1 MPEVEKKF
9 TLPEIGALFPSG
21 SPEEWNNLIVKELK
35 GFPLE
40 KLPTVTRDGFTIQPF
55 YSPDSEKE
63 ISFLHD
69 PDWYAFIRH
78 LQPAPMSLLQAPDF
92 LSGETLESDLAQG
105 EITLTL
111 KNIRPEKADAVTQG
125 YFCLDIRTEPDTA
138 WNQWLAGKQLAATA
152 DWPLEQVPLTP
163 DWAVGFSPYCF
174 RGDQWHYQGATDAQV
189 LAFTL
194 HDLWEWMHRWTE
206 AGFSP
211 EVAGHL
217 IHFRFALGPD
227 LFSGMALIRAFR
239 GLYYRLMQAYGISE
253 PAPPLIFAS
262 ASLSYFSSLD
272 PHNNIL
278 RAGTAAF
285 SAMVTGCAAFET
297 WPFSRKEKESFTARL
312 NRNMIRML
320 REESYLGKTADP
332 AGGSWMLESL
342 TWNLMQAAE
351 KILVELQQADTRA
364 QERIQEML
372 KQSASQWQEDC
383 AKARLVLIG
392 VNKQVAPD
400 AGKAGLYST
409 QDFFPG
415 KLIRLAEPFEELHIQ
430 SAGLPGY
437 QIHYLCP
444 EAECQPRADFIRQ
457 FMAVCGFGVA
467 KSEKTPGIW
476 ILCGKDEDYARPET
490 QDVLRD
496 LSGKGIVILAGKVDD
511 AHWEKNGLTACIH
524 HGADRVAVGQ
534 LLISLLTNYSSKS

>member
-9 TLPEIGALFPSG
+9 TLPELEALFQPG

-35 GFPLE
+35 GYPLE
-40 KLPTVTRDGFTIQPF
+40 KLPTLTRDGFSIQPF
-55 YSPDSEKE
+55 YSPDSESE
-63 ISFLHD
+63 IPFLQEHS
-69 PDWYAFIRH
+69 WYTFIRNLH
-78 LQPAPMSLLQAPDF
+78 PAPMSLLQAPDS
-92 LSGETLESDLAQG
+92 LSGETLESDLAPE
-105 EITLTL
+105 EITLIL
-111 KNIRPEKADAVTQG
+111 KNIRPENADSVTKG
-125 YFCLDIRTEPDTA
+125 YFCLDIRTEPDKA
-138 WNQWLAGKQLAATA
+138 WNQWLAGKQVAATA
-152 DWPLEQVPLTP
+152 DWPLVQVPLTP
-163 DWAVGFSPYCF
+163 DWTVGFSPYCF

-211 EVAGHL
+211 EAAMNLV
-217 IHFRFALGPD
+217 HFRFALGPD

-239 GLYYRLMQAYGISE
+239 GLYYKLMQAYGISE
-253 PAPPLIFAS
+253 PAQPLIFAS

-272 PHNNIL
+272 SHNNIL

-312 NRNMIRML
+312 NRNMVRML
-320 REESYLGKTADP
+320 REESYLGRTADP
-332 AGGSWMLESL
+332 AGGAWMLEAL

-351 KILVELQQADTRA
+351 KILIDLQEAGASA
-364 QERIQEML
+364 QNRIGDML
-372 KQSASQWQEDC
+372 TMAAAQWQEDC

-392 VNKQVAPD
+392 VNKQVGPD

-409 QDFFPG
+409 QDLIQE
-415 KLIRLAEPFEELHIQ
+415 KLIRLAEPFEQLHLQ
-430 SAGLPGY
+430 TAGLPGY

-444 EAECQPRADFIRQ
+444 ESECQPRADFIRQ
-457 FMAVCGFGVA
+457 FMAVCGF
-467 KSEKTPGIW
+467 KTAQQKPGIW

-490 QDVLRD
+490 QDILRE
-496 LSGKGIVILAGKVDD
+496 LSGTGIVLLAGKVTDSL
-511 AHWEKNGLTACIH
+511 WESNGITACIH
-524 HGADRVAVGQ
+524 QGADRVAVGR
-534 LLISLLTNYSSKS
+534 LLISLLTNHSSQS